1 MKTEASYENNR
12 FAYDSKPETLN
23 DFWNDCIEPKDKR
36 QSKNKDNINPK
47 QKSKNIN
54 IDYFQHSQYHPNNG
68 RNKNSRFNK
77 RNKAKTYQ
85 SAKEFIPQK
94 NTNHTFSINNKSNTS
109 TEKYLATLYKRH
121 PSYVEDMSEKEIQKI
136 KSKNALIRCLGLY
149 AYGLELEKTK
159 KMNKENMEKQRIKN
173 DLSKCTFKPKVNKK
187 ISFLDQKIEYPHG
200 VNRLYRNNAKKFLNK
215 SVDNINKNNKD
226 DSQEKYT
233 FKPTFES
240 DPIYMRKMF
249 KNSRNRSISDK
260 RENAE
265 FILRY
270 TKARDEY
277 LIRKIKK
284 MYRKDDSY
292 DKTLLNVSKRL
303 CNKQYKNYLNVNNT
317 IYLYGETITSSNPLH
332 SSIADFRGL
341 SITTDA
347 PEQKQ
352 TKNDDYV
359 IGLRR
364 NLHSLDL
371 SENTKD

>member
-1 MKTEASYENNR
+1 MKTEASFESNR

-23 DFWNDCIEPKDKR
+23 DFWNDCIELKDKK
-36 QSKNKDNINPK
+36 QSKNKNIYNDLNPK

-54 IDYFQHSQYHPNNG
+54 IDYYPHTQYHPNIG
-68 RNKNSRFNK
+68 RNKNGKFNK
-77 RNKAKTYQ
+77 KTKTKTYNSVKNFNQ
-85 SAKEFIPQK
+85 QK
-94 NTNHTFSINNKSNTS
+94 NENLSINNKLNNS

-121 PSYVEDMSEKEIQKI
+121 PSYMEDMSEKENQKI

-159 KMNKENMEKQRIKN
+159 KMNKENMDKQRIKN

-187 ISFLDQKIEYPHG
+187 ISFLDQKIECTKEANP
-200 VNRLYRNNAKKFLNK
+200 LYKKFLNK
-215 SVDNINKNNKD
+215 SVNNMNKNNKD

-233 FKPTFES
+233 FKPKFES
-240 DPIYMRKMF
+240 DPSYMQKMF
-249 KNSRNRSISDK
+249 KNSRNRSISNK
-260 RENAE
+260 RENAQ

-292 DKTLLNVSKRL
+292 DKILLNVTKRF

-317 IYLYGETITSSNPLH
+317 IFLYGETIVSNEPLH
-332 SSIADFRGL
+332 SSIADFKGV
-341 SITTDA
+341 SITSEV

-352 TKNDDYV
+352 TKNDNYIV
-359 IGLRR
+359 GLRK

-371 SENTKD
+371 SENAKE